1 MKGISKTDN
10 YFERNGQKSSRK
22 NYRYYFFDYLY
33 FKGEQWSKK
42 AMRCSGAFVLGI
54 YWYFIVAI
62 PAFVFVDEWNFL
74 GEYTVIASYA
84 FLLLFPFIFPF
95 IRYRKDRKT
104 ALVKHYRHSKSS
116 GVTMAF
122 IVILPFVLFFF
133 ELWLFGLLGWIDFR
147 LWK

>member
-1 MKGISKTDN
+1 MIKIREQDILEIGSFASETELCFPCKQG
-10 YFERNGQKSSRK
+10 YQKVQ
-22 NYRYYFFDYLY
+22 L
-33 FKGEQWSKK
+33 E
-42 AMRCSGAFVLGI
+42 
-54 YWYFIVAI
+54 AI
-62 PAFVFVDEWNFL
+62 NELLSTKDFLIIIDCDFSDPASVFVDKLNFL

-104 ALVKHYRHSKSS
+104 ALAKHYRHSKSS

-122 IVILPFVLFFF
+122 IIILPFVLFFF
-133 ELWLFGLLGWIDFR
+133 ELWLFGSLGWIDFR